1 MRASHN
7 PPTSNLNEQASDA
20 DAFDAQM
27 LDPLSALDEAPK
39 DRHFVT
45 ALARGVEIL
54 RCFTPRE
61 TLLGNQDLATKT
73 GLPKATVT
81 RLTHTLTRLGCLKRQ
96 VQTGKYQLDVGV
108 MGIGYALLSNLSVR
122 ASSHPLME
130 EMAAYAQASVAMA
143 ARDRLQMVYLDV
155 AYGKANMSTRRH
167 IGTYLPMH
175 LTSMGRACLAAM
187 PENEREFILDHL
199 RATHQD
205 DWPMIRKGLERA
217 FRDYADFGYCMSIG
231 EWQRDINSVA
241 VPMIHAQH
249 GLLAFNCGGPSFH
262 LPREKLEEDIGP
274 RLVNMVNNIEAA
286 TR

>member
-1 MRASHN
+1 MR
-7 PPTSNLNEQASDA
+7 TNLNQPKDSSSDKKT
-20 DAFDAQM
+20 DPDTFDAQM
-27 LDPLSALDEAPK
+27 LDPMSAFEDAPK

-54 RCFTPRE
+54 RCFSPRE
-61 TLLGNQDLATKT
+61 TMLGNQDLASKT

-81 RLTHTLTRLGCLKRQ
+81 RLTHTLPRLGCLKRLA
-96 VQTGKYQLDVGV
+96 QTGKYQLDVGV
-108 MGIGYALLSNLSVR
+108 MGFGYALLSNLSVR
-122 ASSHPLME
+122 AVCHPLME

-187 PENEREFILDHL
+187 PDSERDFILDHL
-199 RATHQD
+199 RAAHPD
-205 DWPMIRKGLERA
+205 DWPMIRRGMERA

-241 VPMIHAQH
+241 VPMVHAQH

-262 LPREKLEEDIGP
+262 LPREKLEDDIGP
-274 RLVNMVNNIEAA
+274 RLVNMVNNIEAT

>member
-1 MRASHN
+1 
-7 PPTSNLNEQASDA
+7 
-20 DAFDAQM
+20 M
-27 LDPLSALDEAPK
+27 LDPMTAFDDAPK

-54 RCFTPRE
+54 RCFSPRE
-61 TLLGNQDLATKT
+61 TMLGNQDLATKT

-96 VQTGKYQLDVGV
+96 AQTGKYQLDVGV
-108 MGIGYALLSNLSVR
+108 MGFGYALLSNLSVH
-122 ASSHPLME
+122 ATCHPLME

-175 LTSMGRACLAAM
+175 LTAMGRACLAAM
-187 PENEREFILDHL
+187 PESEREFILDHL
-199 RATHQD
+199 RAAHQD
-205 DWPMIRKGLERA
+205 DWPTIRRGLERA

-231 EWQRDINSVA
+231 EWQRDVNSVA
-241 VPMIHAQH
+241 VPMAHPQH

-262 LPREKLEEDIGP
+262 LPQEKLEDDIGP

>member
-1 MRASHN
+1 MR
-7 PPTSNLNEQASDA
+7 TNLNQPKGSSSDQTH
-20 DAFDAQM
+20 DPDTFDAQM
-27 LDPLSALDEAPK
+27 LDPMSAFEDAPK

-54 RCFTPRE
+54 RCFSPRE
-61 TLLGNQDLATKT
+61 TMLGNQDLASKT

-81 RLTHTLTRLGCLKRQ
+81 RLTHTLTRLGCLKRLA
-96 VQTGKYQLDVGV
+96 QTGKYQLDVGV
-108 MGIGYALLSNLSVR
+108 MGFGYALLSNLSVR
-122 ASSHPLME
+122 AVCHPLME

-187 PENEREFILDHL
+187 PDSERDFILDHL
-199 RATHQD
+199 RAAHPD
-205 DWPMIRKGLERA
+205 DWPMIRRGMERA

-241 VPMIHAQH
+241 VPMVHAQH

-262 LPREKLEEDIGP
+262 LPREKLEDDIGP
-274 RLVNMVNNIEAA
+274 RLVNMVNNIEAT